1 LIVVLEWGTFLSNNI
16 YIVFGNIPV
25 HLVKFERNFTKC
37 NFYVITEF
45 MSKRNF
51 YFETQGVD
59 VREHEI
65 QTKQHPRTVLDC
77 CVGIRHVY
85 QRESER
91 DLPSILASH
100 QFAAVS
106 QGPRLCSRT
115 HTKPPLPEPSLAN
128 PRIRLVPPQC
138 FANTSPPR
146 TQLRPKTDRP
156 RRRSW
161 AELRRVQESPNWGVS
176 VFNLDRMSDIF
187 YNSSH
192 HLWRFFVFFPL
203 SRSMSWGV
211 NQSLWSASRGGV
223 ARSGVWR
230 LCDVRW
236 I

>member
-1 LIVVLEWGTFLSNNI
+1 MLENMKHKPNNTHIQYLIVVLEWGTFLSNNI

-25 HLVKFERNFTKC
+25 RLVKFERNFTKC

-65 QTKQHPRTVLDC
+65 QTKQHPHTVLDC

-85 QRESER
+85 QRERER

-115 HTKPPLPEPSLAN
+115 HTKPRYL
-128 PRIRLVPPQC
+128 
-138 FANTSPPR
+138 SPPSQIPAFGLFHR
-146 TQLRPKTDRP
+146 SALQTLPHLVRSFAQRPTGP
-156 RRRSW
+156 GGG
-161 AELRRVQESPNWGVS
+161 AEL
-176 VFNLDRMSDIF
+176 
-187 YNSSH
+187 
-192 HLWRFFVFFPL
+192 
-203 SRSMSWGV
+203 SWGEFR
-211 NQSLWSASRGGV
+211 SLPIEESAS
-223 ARSGVWR
+223 
-230 LCDVRW
+230 LT
-236 I
+236 